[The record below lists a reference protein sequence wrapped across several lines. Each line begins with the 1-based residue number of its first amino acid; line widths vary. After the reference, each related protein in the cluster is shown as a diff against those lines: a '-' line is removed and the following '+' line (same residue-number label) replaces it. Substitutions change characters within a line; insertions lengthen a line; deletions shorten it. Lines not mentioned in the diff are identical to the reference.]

1 MKVFKIIYYVFLGAI
16 ILIAV
21 LLVWSALPMKNGPK
35 VFIVQSG
42 SMEPAIK
49 TGGVVVVKS
58 VSDYKVGDVITFGPY
73 SKTKAPTTHRIY
85 EMKAVGGEPV
95 YITKGDAN
103 NAPDTRE
110 ISKKDVVGKVLLD
123 VPYVGYA
130 VAAAKTPIGFML
142 IIIIP
147 AAIIVYDEI
156 RKIWG
161 EIGKMKKNKKD
172 KKQDKEIGK
181 LEEEVKKIEKKIS
194 L

>member
-1 MKVFKIIYYVFLGAI
+1 M
-16 ILIAV
+16 IAL
-21 LLVWSALPMKNGPK
+21 LLVFSALPIPGGAK

-49 TGGVVVVKS
+49 TGSVVVVKS
-58 VSDYKVGDVITFGPY
+58 ASEYRVGDIITFGPY
-73 SKTKAPTTHRIY
+73 SKTKTPTTHRIY
-85 EMKAVGGEPV
+85 EMKVIGGEPV

-103 NAPDTRE
+103 NAPDQRQITKRE
-110 ISKKDVVGKVLLD
+110 IIGKVMLD
-123 VPYVGYA
+123 MPYVGYA

-161 EIGKMKKNKKD
+161 EV
-172 KKQDKEIGK
+172 GK
-181 LEEEVKKIEKKIS
+181 LRRGKKEVKELEKKIN

>member
-1 MKVFKIIYYVFLGAI
+1 VITKIKNVRFIKSIYYVFLVAI
-16 ILIAV
+16 ILVAV

-49 TGGVVVVKS
+49 TGSVVVVKS

-73 SKTKAPTTHRIY
+73 SKTKVPTTHRIFDVKV
-85 EMKAVGGEPV
+85 ENGQPV

-103 NAPDTRE
+103 NAPDQRQVAKRE
-110 ISKKDVVGKVLLD
+110 IIGKVLLD

-130 VAAAKTPIGFML
+130 VAAAKTPAGFTA

-147 AAIIVYDEI
+147 AAVIIYDEV
-156 RKIWG
+156 RKIW
-161 EIGKMKKNKKD
+161 
-172 KKQDKEIGK
+172 
-181 LEEEVKKIEKKIS
+181 EEVKKMRKRKDDVT
-194 L
+194 

>member
-161 EIGKMKKNKKD
+161 EIGKMRKGKRGKD
-172 KKQDKEIGK
+172 NEQDREINK
-181 LEEEVKKIEKKIS
+181 LEEEVHPVK
-194 L
+194 